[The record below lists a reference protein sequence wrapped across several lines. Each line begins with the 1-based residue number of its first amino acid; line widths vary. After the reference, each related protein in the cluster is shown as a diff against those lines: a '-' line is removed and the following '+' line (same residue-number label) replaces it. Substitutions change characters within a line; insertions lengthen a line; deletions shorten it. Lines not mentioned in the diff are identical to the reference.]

1 MCTMQLCRNEF
12 LTGFQSPSVPSCV
25 PLLQYADDTTF
36 FIQGS
41 WAAAHTLST
50 MMDIFSDFSGL
61 QLNRAKSS
69 FIGFGLSQ
77 EELAGCSRI
86 LATPI
91 GTLPIRYLGVP
102 LVDRRL
108 RIQDWHPVI
117 EKVETRLAGW
127 RARLLS
133 RGGRL
138 VLLKAVLAAIPTY
151 FMSIFRMP
159 ARVRRQLEQLMRGFF
174 WLGSRPEES
183 RGVALVA
190 WETVCRPVDQGG
202 LGVRQLLHTNTALL
216 SKWVSRLLQPTG
228 DLVTTVL
235 RDEYGS
241 KLDWQLW
248 QTPRRG
254 DSAFISSL
262 RAVFHAVQ
270 PFFHPR
276 LGSGESFRFWVDDW
290 SGLGCLCQ
298 SFPRLFALSLDQE
311 GSVDRAWHEAWAP
324 ALPEALSDQ
333 RAGDLLR
340 LQELLAD
347 RQPSDMPDAWIWC
360 EPLFSVRAVY
370 KRLRDQMGP
379 EDFAF
384 LRRWRR
390 IWKSCLPMKIRVFA
404 WLLLRRRL
412 LTRSRRW
419 LLIPDALAECALCA
433 RAVEDCEHL
442 FITCPFASSVWRGAS
457 VDRLELSSWEDFWR
471 SIGDGPNRLIAEW
484 QRIFAIL
491 WSIWCHRN
499 EVIFRGRT
507 PSVDAIQ
514 HDARGLDISWSR
526 RGFGLSTIAPL

>member
-1 MCTMQLCRNEF
+1 MQLCRNGS

-36 FIQGS
+36 FIQRS

-69 FIGFGLSQ
+69 FIGFELSQ

-159 ARVRRQLEQLMRGFF
+159 VGVRRRLEQLMRGFF

-202 LGVRQLLHTNTALL
+202 LGVR
-216 SKWVSRLLQPTG
+216 
-228 DLVTTVL
+228 
-235 RDEYGS
+235 
-241 KLDWQLW
+241 
-248 QTPRRG
+248 
-254 DSAFISSL
+254 
-262 RAVFHAVQ
+262 
-270 PFFHPR
+270 
-276 LGSGESFRFWVDDW
+276 
-290 SGLGCLCQ
+290 
-298 SFPRLFALSLDQE
+298 
-311 GSVDRAWHEAWAP
+311 
-324 ALPEALSDQ
+324 
-333 RAGDLLR
+333 
-340 LQELLAD
+340 
-347 RQPSDMPDAWIWC
+347 
-360 EPLFSVRAVY
+360 
-370 KRLRDQMGP
+370 
-379 EDFAF
+379 
-384 LRRWRR
+384 
-390 IWKSCLPMKIRVFA
+390 
-404 WLLLRRRL
+404 
-412 LTRSRRW
+412 
-419 LLIPDALAECALCA
+419 
-433 RAVEDCEHL
+433 
-442 FITCPFASSVWRGAS
+442 
-457 VDRLELSSWEDFWR
+457 
-471 SIGDGPNRLIAEW
+471 
-484 QRIFAIL
+484 
-491 WSIWCHRN
+491 
-499 EVIFRGRT
+499 
-507 PSVDAIQ
+507 
-514 HDARGLDISWSR
+514 
-526 RGFGLSTIAPL
+526 